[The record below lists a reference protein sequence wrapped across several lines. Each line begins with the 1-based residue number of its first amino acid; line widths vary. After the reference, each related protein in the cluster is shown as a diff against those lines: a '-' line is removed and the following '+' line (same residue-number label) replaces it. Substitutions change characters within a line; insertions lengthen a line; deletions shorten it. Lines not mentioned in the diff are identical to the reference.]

1 MKRMWIGIAFLLV
14 VLTVGSI
21 LTIAFGKLHEPLAD
35 TLQQAADA
43 ALQENWQKALKLSLD
58 ARGRWEK
65 ARHFTAAVADHEP
78 LEEIDQLFGQLQV
91 WEREKNTAKFAST
104 ASQLAVLARAMA
116 DSQAITWWNLL

>member
-1 MKRMWIGIAFLLV
+1 MKRMWIGIVFLLV
-14 VLTVGSI
+14 VLTIGSI

-43 ALQENWQKALKLSLD
+43 ALEADWPKALKLSKN
-58 ARGRWEK
+58 ARMRWEK
-65 ARHFTAAVADHEP
+65 NRHFTAAVADHEP

-91 WEREKNTAKFAST
+91 WEREENKAKFAVT
-104 ASQLAVLARAMA
+104 ASRLAVLTRAMA